1 MVTVTSL
8 WLAVLVSAILVF
20 VVSSIIHMGPFWHR
34 NDYPRTPNE
43 DGLMDAVRP
52 FNLPV
57 GDYLVPRATSGAD
70 MSNPAFIE
78 KMTRGPIL
86 AITVRPPG
94 PPTMAASLAKW
105 FVFRVIVSPRDR

>member
-105 FVFRVIVSPRDR
+105 FVFRVIASPRDR